1 MMVKLRQGEVKSRV
15 KSMGLWLRSLEWHF
29 LVLNVSW
36 CPGEVEGKGLGSGFL
51 QQSQE
56 QAHSLCS
63 SHAPA
68 PAGIFGWVSRCWG
81 WCVENRLGSLSSF
94 GLNLPSSPGLELNFP
109 CNAGKCQCW
118 GGSWQSNLLTELS
131 LHHRGSPK
139 SPWYPNTA
147 QELCWLSH
155 KFGQCLQADKDKV
168 RSVCLGLTP
177 HEIKCNS

>member
-1 MMVKLRQGEVKSRV
+1 MAFLGLKCFMVPWRGGGE
-15 KSMGLWLRSLEWHF
+15 GA
-29 LVLNVSW
+29 
-36 CPGEVEGKGLGSGFL
+36 GKGLPASF
-51 QQSQE
+51 QE

-81 WCVENRLGSLSSF
+81 WCGENRLGSLSSF
-94 GLNLPSSPGLELNFP
+94 GLNLRSSPGLELNFP

-118 GGSWQSNLLTELS
+118 DGSWQSNLLTELS

-147 QELCWLSH
+147 QELCWLPTELWPLESSH
-155 KFGQCLQADKDKV
+155 RVMGVGKV
-168 RSVCLGLTP
+168 LWDHQFQPLTFLP
-177 HEIKCNS
+177 GPPLNHVPTQHI